1 MGLELER
8 TEKVINLG
16 FLGTGNMGS
25 AIIKGI
31 YAAASKNSGR
41 LGDYEI
47 TLYAYDKDSEKLKT
61 LSEYGVKPC
70 NSEQELGNKCNYI
83 LLAVKPQVLADVLSA
98 LKPSVTENHVFISIC
113 AGISSEFIKEHTHPA
128 VKTAIIMPNT
138 PAMLGYGAS
147 AIARDNVISD
157 NDFELA
163 KLIIGCCG
171 LVKEIA
177 MDKMKEII
185 CINGSSPA
193 FIYLFAKGFT
203 DYAKDVGIDENTA
216 LQLFAQSLIGSAK
229 MLTDSGMTIEQLIK
243 QVSSPGGTTLAG
255 LDMLYEGRL
264 EETVNSACKACTD
277 RAYELAK
284 AKE

>member
-1 MGLELER
+1 
-8 TEKVINLG
+8 
-16 FLGTGNMGS
+16 MGS

-47 TLYAYDKDSEKLKT
+47 TLYAYDKDAEKLKT
-61 LSEYGVKPC
+61 LLEYGVKPC

-83 LLAVKPQVLADVLSA
+83 FLAVKPQVLGEALSA

-113 AGISSEFIKEHTHPA
+113 AGISSEYIKKNTNPA
-128 VKTAIIMPNT
+128 AKTVIVMPNT
-138 PAMLGYGAS
+138 PAMLGVGAS
-147 AIARDNVISD
+147 AISRDNTVNDS
-157 NDFELA
+157 DFELA
-163 KLIIGCCG
+163 KLIMGCCG
-171 LVKEIA
+171 LVKEIP
-177 MDKMKEII
+177 MNKMNEII

-203 DYAKDVGIDENTA
+203 DYAKEVGIDEDTA
-216 LQLFAQSLIGSAK
+216 IQLFAQSLIGSAK
-229 MLTDSGMTIEQLIK
+229 MLTDSGMTIDRLIK

-255 LDMLYEGRL
+255 LDRLYEGKL
-264 EETVNSACKACTD
+264 EETVNNACKACTN